1 MHTRAPEPE
10 RLDSGAQRPPALQLA
25 AKSRRSLLLGSL
37 GALSAGA
44 LLRPSRS
51 SAAAPDRLRRFERAK
66 GGRSLAPF
74 PAHLPAPVGGSV
86 ARFEITVED
95 RTIEIAPGVRFRA
108 WTFNGTVPGPVLHV
122 RQGQPVEITFH
133 NRGNMAHSFDL
144 HAARVAAGTT
154 FRDIPPGKSMTISFT
169 AHDPGVFVY
178 HCVTSPAVM
187 HIAMGMYGAMVV
199 TPSKPLPQADH
210 QFVLVGSEWYLYG
223 SGQDKPADLDFDKA
237 LDMRPDVVTFNGV
250 ASQYVDH
257 ALHVAPGKLA
267 RFYVGNAGPNLAI
280 PFHVVGT
287 VFERV
292 YLDGDVTTWLSG
304 VQTTSVAPGA
314 GAIFD
319 VRFDQPG
326 ANGFVNHA
334 FANAHKGAQGTILVG
349 DATGRMT
356 H

>member
-1 MHTRAPEPE
+1 M
-10 RLDSGAQRPPALQLA
+10 
-25 AKSRRSLLLGSL
+25 LLGGL

-51 SAAAPDRLRRFERAK
+51 SAEEHDAMRHSASARR
-66 GGRSLAPF
+66 GGSFVPF
-74 PAHLPAPVGGSV
+74 PARLPAVARGAV
-86 ARFEITVED
+86 ARFSITVED

-108 WTFNGTVPGPVLHV
+108 WTFNGQVPGPVLHV

-133 NRGNMAHSFDL
+133 NGGTMPHSFDL
-144 HAARVAAGTT
+144 HAARVAAGRA
-154 FRDIPPGKSMTISFT
+154 FRDIPPGKSMTLAFT

-187 HIAMGMYGAMVV
+187 HIAVGMYGAMVV
-199 TPSKPLPQADH
+199 APEKALPATDH
-210 QFVLVGSEWYLYG
+210 EFVLVGSEWYLSG
-223 SGQDKPADLDFDKA
+223 SGLNRPADVDFDKA
-237 LDMRPDVVTFNGV
+237 LAMRPDVVTFNGF
-250 ASQYVDH
+250 ADQYVDH
-257 ALHVAPGKLA
+257 ALRVPPGQLA

-292 YLDGDVTTWLSG
+292 YVDSDVTTWLSR

-319 VRFDQPG
+319 VRFEQPG
-326 ANGFVNHA
+326 ANGFVNHS